1 MRSFLRRKSAGWP
14 RLLMALAG
22 LGATACASPSTPVA
36 SPEEYLHCREVYRPV
51 RGQLYDRQGTLLV
64 ANEVIYTLS
73 LPRLPQLD
81 TVAFNQLMGWPEGA
95 LQARVF
101 AARLPAGPPPH
112 RPAPVADSLGVV
124 APDTA
129 KPKPAPPRVQR
140 WPIELTLTRPEADSL
155 RRHASQWPG
164 LAVRQRRART
174 YRTTVA
180 APVLGYQPA
189 AAPEFLY
196 LAQRLERGRF
206 YRLRNSGIE
215 GYYNSLLAGH
225 RGAYHPL
232 TDGHG
237 RVHGTWAADTVF
249 RQGQDLHLTIDLGL
263 QAYAER
269 LLGERR
275 GYIVALDPTTGEI
288 LACVSA
294 PTYDPAALTSP
305 GRNPERRALLRN
317 PDQPLLNRPAVL
329 AQPPGSVFKL
339 VNAAVALQLGAIT
352 ANTPFPCD
360 QSLINCVHPHPAA
373 RNLTMALKYSC
384 NPYFYQVLRAVV
396 EPRPDSA
403 ATAADTVAARHAHLA
418 AWRRCVRSFGLD
430 TLLGVD
436 VAREQPGFLPTPAY
450 YDKARR
456 TRNWTFKSIYSLSIG
471 QGEINLTGLQT
482 ANVLAAIANRG
493 WFITP
498 HFVRSIGRSGQP
510 LARFTERHRPLVDS
524 TNLAALVPGM
534 VAAMQ
539 RGGTAEL
546 ASLADVGI
554 TIAGKTGTVQNDE
567 GDDHATFAGF
577 APATKPKIVVAV
589 YLENAG
595 FGGLSA
601 APCAALLMEKYL
613 KGKIAPKRK
622 KWEYWLRC
630 GDLASQGH

>member
-1 MRSFLRRKSAGWP
+1 MLGFWRRKYAYYT
-14 RLLMALAG
+14 LLLALG
-22 LGATACASPSTPVA
+22 GVGATACSSPSAPPTPA
-36 SPEEYLHCREVYRPV
+36 EAYLRCREVYRPV
-51 RGQLYDRQGTLLV
+51 RGRLYDRHGTLLV
-64 ANEVIYTLS
+64 TNEVDYTLS
-73 LPRLPQLD
+73 LPHGADLD
-81 TVAFNQLMGWPEGA
+81 TAAFNDLLGWPAGA
-95 LQARVF
+95 LQARVA
-101 AARLPAGPPPH
+101 AARPPAGPLP
-112 RPAPVADSLGVV
+112 PAPVPDSTGA
-124 APDTA
+124 APL
-129 KPKPAPPRVQR
+129 PLPPPPRPQR
-140 WPIELTLTRPEADSL
+140 WPVELALTRPEADSL
-155 RRHASQWPG
+155 RRHARAYPG
-164 LAVRQRRART
+164 LVVRHRRART

-189 AAPEFLY
+189 AAQQFLY
-196 LAQRLERGRF
+196 LAQRLEHGRF
-206 YRLRNSGIE
+206 YRLRNSGVE
-215 GYYNSLLAGH
+215 GYYNALLNGR
-225 RGAYHPL
+225 RGVCHPL

-237 RVHGTWAADTVF
+237 RVHGTWAADTAY
-249 RQGQDLHLTIDLGL
+249 QPGQDLRLSLDLGL

-275 GYIVALDPTTGEI
+275 GYIVALEPATGEI
-288 LACVSA
+288 LCYVSA
-294 PTYDPAALTSP
+294 PTYEPAVLTDP
-305 GRNPERRALLRN
+305 GRNPARRALLRS

-329 AQPPGSVFKL
+329 ANPPGSVFKL
-339 VNAAVALQLGAIT
+339 VNAAVALQLGAVKADT
-352 ANTPFPCD
+352 SFACD
-360 QSLINCVHPHPAA
+360 QSLISCVHPHPRA

-403 ATAADTVAARHAHLA
+403 ATLADSTAARHAHLA
-418 AWRRCVRSFGLD
+418 AWRRYVRSFGLD

-456 TRNWTFKSIYSLSIG
+456 TKNWTFRSIYSLSIG

-498 HFVRSIGRSGQP
+498 HFVRAIGSSGQP
-510 LARFTERHRPLVDS
+510 LPRFLEKHYPLVDS
-524 TNLAALVPGM
+524 VNLAALVPGM

-539 RGGTAEL
+539 HGGTAEL

-554 TIAGKTGTVQNDE
+554 TVAGKTGTVQNDE

-577 APATKPKIVVAV
+577 APATRPRIVVAV
-589 YLENAG
+589 YIENSG

-601 APCAALLMEKYL
+601 APLAALIMEKYL
-613 KGKIAPKRK
+613 KGHIAPKRK
-622 KWEYWLRC
+622 RWEYWLRC

>member
-1 MRSFLRRKSAGWP
+1 MMPDALRRKIAY
-14 RLLMALAG
+14 LLCALLGAG
-22 LGATACASPSTPVA
+22 LAACSAPGGPAALTEA
-36 SPEEYLHCREVYRPV
+36 YQQCREVYRPV
-51 RGQLYDRQGTLLV
+51 RGRIYDRRGELLV
-64 ANEVIYTLS
+64 ARQDYYTLS
-73 LPRLPQLD
+73 IPKAAPFD
-81 TVAFNQLMGWPEGA
+81 TLALNDLLGWPAGA
-95 LQARVF
+95 LQARIL
-101 AARLPAGPPPH
+101 AARLPALPPPH
-112 RPAPVADSLGVV
+112 RPAPVADSSGII

-129 KPKPAPPRVQR
+129 KPKPASPRVQR
-140 WPIELTLTRPEADSL
+140 WPIELALTQPEADSL
-155 RRHASQWPG
+155 RRHARDYPA
-164 LAVRQRRART
+164 LVVRHRRERSYLT
-174 YRTTVA
+174 NVA

-189 AAPEFLY
+189 AAQPFLY
-196 LAQRLERGRF
+196 LAQRLARGRY
-206 YRLRNSGIE
+206 YRLRNGGVE

-237 RVHGTWAADTVF
+237 KVHGRWAADTTF
-249 RQGQDLHLTIDLGL
+249 QEGQDLHLSIDAEL

-275 GYIVALDPTTGEI
+275 GYLVALDPSTGEI

-294 PTYDPAALTSP
+294 PTYEPTALTAP
-305 GRNPERRALLRN
+305 GRNAERRALLLDDENR
-317 PDQPLLNRPAVL
+317 PLLNRPAVQ
-329 AQPPGSVFKL
+329 ASPPGSVFKL

-352 ANTPFPCD
+352 DHTSFLCD
-360 QSLINCVHPHPAA
+360 QSLINCVHPHPTA

-384 NPYFYQVLRAVV
+384 NPYFYQTLRAVV

-403 ATAADTVAARHAHLA
+403 ATLADTVAARHAHLGE
-418 AWRRCVRSFGLD
+418 WRRYVRSFGLD

-436 VAREQPGFLPTPAY
+436 IAREQPGFLPTAAY

-456 TRNWTFKSIYSLSIG
+456 TKNWTFKSIYSLSIG
-471 QGEINLTGLQT
+471 QGEINLTGLQM
-482 ANVLAAIANRG
+482 ANVQAIIANRG
-493 WFITP
+493 WYITP
-498 HFVRSIGRSGQP
+498 HFVKAVGKGGP
-510 LARFTERHRPLVDS
+510 LARFTQQHRTLVDS
-524 TNLAALVPGM
+524 VNFAALIPGM

-554 TIAGKTGTVQNDE
+554 TVAGKTGTVQNDE

-601 APCAALLMEKYL
+601 APCAALIMEKYL
-613 KGKIAPKRK
+613 KGRIAPKRK
-622 KWEYWLRC
+622 RWEKWLQC

>member
-1 MRSFLRRKSAGWP
+1 MPDALRRKIIY
-14 RLLMALAG
+14 LLCALLGAG
-22 LGATACASPSTPVA
+22 LAACSAPGGPTSLT
-36 SPEEYLHCREVYRPV
+36 EEYQQCREVYRPV
-51 RGQLYDRQGTLLV
+51 RGRIFDRRGELLV
-64 ANEVIYTLS
+64 ARQDYYTLS
-73 LPRLPQLD
+73 IPKTAPFD
-81 TVAFNQLMGWPEGA
+81 TLALNDLLGWPAGA
-95 LQARVF
+95 LQARIL
-101 AARLPAGPPPH
+101 AERLPALPPPR
-112 RPAPVADSLGVV
+112 RPTLVADSTGII

-140 WPIELTLTRPEADSL
+140 WPVELSITQPEADSL
-155 RRHASQWPG
+155 RRHAREYPA
-164 LAVRQRRART
+164 LVVRHRRERSYLT
-174 YRTTVA
+174 NVA
-180 APVLGYQPA
+180 APVLGYQLA
-189 AAPEFLY
+189 AAQPFLY
-196 LAQRLERGRF
+196 LAQRLARGRY
-206 YRLRNSGIE
+206 YRLRNGGVE
-215 GYYNSLLAGH
+215 GYYNTLLAGH

-237 RVHGTWAADTVF
+237 KVHGRWAADTTF
-249 RQGQDLHLTIDLGL
+249 QEGQDLHLSIDAEL

-275 GYIVALDPTTGEI
+275 GYLVALDPATGEI

-294 PTYDPAALTSP
+294 PTYEPAVLTAPS
-305 GRNPERRALLRN
+305 RNAERRTLLLDDENR
-317 PDQPLLNRPAVL
+317 PLLNRPAVQ
-329 AQPPGSVFKL
+329 ASPPGSVFKL

-352 ANTPFPCD
+352 DHTSFLCD
-360 QSLINCVHPHPAA
+360 QSLINCVHPHPTA

-384 NPYFYQVLRAVV
+384 NPYFYQTLRAVV

-403 ATAADTVAARHAHLA
+403 ATLADTVAARHAHLSE
-418 AWRRCVRSFGLD
+418 WRRYVRSFGLD

-436 VAREQPGFLPTPAY
+436 IAREQPGFLPTAAY

-456 TRNWTFKSIYSLSIG
+456 TKNWNFKSIYSLSIG
-471 QGEINLTGLQT
+471 QGEINLTGLQM
-482 ANVLAAIANRG
+482 ANVQAIIANRG
-493 WFITP
+493 WYITP
-498 HFVRSIGRSGQP
+498 HFVKAVGKDGP
-510 LARFTERHRPLVDS
+510 LPRFTQRHRTLVDS
-524 TNLAALVPGM
+524 ANFAALIPGM

-554 TIAGKTGTVQNDE
+554 TVAGKTGTVQNDE

-577 APATKPKIVVAV
+577 APADKPKIVVAV

-613 KGKIAPKRK
+613 KGHIAPKRK

-630 GDLASQGH
+630 GNLARQGH

>member
-1 MRSFLRRKSAGWP
+1 MLRAFP
-14 RLLMALAG
+14 LNHVIITLALAG
-22 LGATACASPSTPVA
+22 LGACSAPTASAPG
-36 SPEEYLHCREVYRPV
+36 EEYYNCREVYEPV
-51 RGQLYDRQGTLLV
+51 RGRIMDRHGELLV
-64 ANEVIYTLS
+64 ALQAHYTLT
-73 LPRLPQLD
+73 LPHLPQLD

-101 AARLPAGPPPH
+101 AARLPAGPPP
-112 RPAPVADSLGVV
+112 RYPLLVADSTG
-124 APDTA
+124 AMPPDTA

-140 WPIELTLTRPEADSL
+140 WPIELALTKPEADSL
-155 RRHASQWPG
+155 RRHAREWPG
-164 LAVRQRRART
+164 LVVRRQRART
-174 YRTTVA
+174 YLTNVA

-189 AAPEFLY
+189 NAQQFLY
-196 LAQRLERGRF
+196 LAQKLERGRY
-206 YRLRNSGIE
+206 YRLRNSGVE
-215 GYYNSLLAGH
+215 GYYNNLLAGH
-225 RGAYHPL
+225 RGAYHPR

-237 RVHGTWAADTVF
+237 KVHGRWAADTVF
-249 RQGQDLHLTIDLGL
+249 RQGQDLHLSIDAGL

-275 GYIVALDPTTGEI
+275 GYLVALDPTTGEI

-294 PTYDPAALTSP
+294 PSYAPATLTDPSRSA
-305 GRNPERRALLRN
+305 ERRALLRDDEN
-317 PDQPLLNRPAVL
+317 RPLLNRPAVQ
-329 AQPPGSVFKL
+329 ANPPGSVFKL
-339 VNAAVALQLGAIT
+339 VNAAVALQLGAIKADT
-352 ANTPFPCD
+352 SFACD
-360 QSLINCVHPHPAA
+360 QSLINCVHPHPRA

-403 ATAADTVAARHAHLA
+403 ATAADTVLARHAHLA
-418 AWRRCVRSFGLD
+418 AWRRQVKSFGLD

-436 VAREQPGFLPTPAY
+436 IAREQPGFLPTPAY

-456 TRNWTFKSIYSLSIG
+456 TKYWSFASIYSLSIG

-482 ANVLAAIANRG
+482 ANVLATVANRG
-493 WFITP
+493 WYITP
-498 HFVRSIGRSGQP
+498 HFVRAVGQSGQP
-510 LARFTERHRPLVDS
+510 LPRFTQKHRTLVDS
-524 TNLAALVPGM
+524 VNFAALVPGM

-554 TIAGKTGTVQNDE
+554 TVAGKTGTVQNDE
-567 GDDHATFAGF
+567 GDDHATFGGF
-577 APATKPKIVVAV
+577 APATKPRIVVAV

-601 APCAALLMEKYL
+601 APCAALIMEKYL
-613 KGKIAPKRK
+613 RGKIAPRRK

-630 GDLASQGH
+630 GDLTGHFR

>member
-1 MRSFLRRKSAGWP
+1 MPGFFRRITACLWG
-14 RLLMALAG
+14 LLAG
-22 LGATACASPSTPVA
+22 AGLAACSSPGPPPA
-36 SPEEYLHCREVYRPV
+36 DPLQQCREVYLPV
-51 RGQLYDRQGTLLV
+51 RGRLLDRHDTPLV
-64 ANEVIYTLS
+64 INEVECTLS
-73 LPRLPQLD
+73 LPKGVVLD
-81 TVAFNQLMGWPEGA
+81 TVAFNNLMGWPAGA

-101 AARLPAGPPPH
+101 AARLPAPPPPS
-112 RPAPVADSLGVV
+112 RPAPVADSSGVV

-140 WPIELTLTRPEADSL
+140 WPVELALTRPEADSL
-155 RRHASQWPG
+155 RRHAREFPG
-164 LAVRQRRART
+164 LVVRRRRVRT
-174 YRTTVA
+174 NLASLA

-189 AAPEFLY
+189 AAQPFLY
-196 LAQRLERGRF
+196 LAQRLERGRY
-206 YRLRNSGIE
+206 YRLRNSGLE
-215 GYYNSLLAGH
+215 GYYNALLAGH

-237 RVHGTWAADTVF
+237 RVHGSWAADTVF
-249 RQGQDLHLTIDLGL
+249 QQGQDLHLSIDAKL

-275 GYIVALDPTTGEI
+275 GYVVALDPATGEI

-294 PTYDPAALTSP
+294 PTYDPAVLTAP
-305 GRNPERRALLRN
+305 GRNAERRALLLDDENR
-317 PDQPLLNRPAVL
+317 PLLNRPMVQAS
-329 AQPPGSVFKL
+329 PPGSVFKL
-339 VNAAVALQLGAIT
+339 VNAAVALQLGAVGT
-352 ANTPFPCD
+352 GTSFACD
-360 QSLINCVHPHPAA
+360 QSLINCVHPHPQA

-403 ATAADTVAARHAHLA
+403 ATLADTVAQRHAHLT
-418 AWRRCVRSFGLD
+418 AWRRYVRSFGLD

-436 VAREQPGFLPTPAY
+436 LAREQPGFLPTAAY

-456 TRNWTFKSIYSLSIG
+456 TRNWNFKSIYSLSIG

-482 ANVLAAIANRG
+482 ANVLAIIANRG
-493 WFITP
+493 WYVTP
-498 HFVRSIGRSGQP
+498 HFVRAVGRSGQP
-510 LARFTERHRPLVDS
+510 LPRFAERHHTLVDS

-539 RGGTAEL
+539 HGGTAEL

-554 TIAGKTGTVQNDE
+554 TVAGKTGTVQNDE
-567 GDDHATFAGF
+567 GEDHANFAGF

-601 APCAALLMEKYL
+601 APLAALLMEKYL
-613 KGKIAPKRK
+613 RGHIAPKRK
-622 KWEYWLRC
+622 KWENWLRC